1 MRDIKNNKG
10 DYMKEQGNVCL
21 RLKANVSSDVSD
33 PETRIDRV
41 EVRPR
46 RMGELATGFLSLVA
60 RVAQYAKFGT
70 VYNNLL
76 DDRTT
81 IESIS
86 VLSKQPLDG
95 EERADHRK
103 PSPAEES
110 AAEAIVCRVC
120 EFCPLSISPMSTD
133 SECPDKQRMRT
144 TGVLIGGNE

>member
-1 MRDIKNNKG
+1 
-10 DYMKEQGNVCL
+10 MKEQGNVCL

-46 RMGELATGFLSLVA
+46 RMGELATGFLSFVA

-86 VLSKQPLDG
+86 VLSKALVYYLNNLST
-95 EERADHRK
+95 ERNG
-103 PSPAEES
+103 
-110 AAEAIVCRVC
+110 
-120 EFCPLSISPMSTD
+120 L
-133 SECPDKQRMRT
+133 T
-144 TGVLIGGNE
+144 TGNRAQLRNQRQKQSYVGYVNFVHFQSVP